1 MNPTTITAQPGT
13 PFLEV
18 VREFD
23 ATPTEVYRAA
33 TDPELVVQ
41 WLGPRSV
48 TMTLEQWDVRD
59 GGGYRYIHSRDDFTV
74 GFRGVY
80 HTVRPNELV
89 ISTFEFEGAPDQVAV
104 ETARYEDLGDGRTR
118 LVMRSVFPSVE
129 ALESALQ
136 MGMTGGVEE
145 SMERLAEL
153 LAR

>member
-23 ATPTEVYRAA
+23 ATPAEVYRAA